1 MRRRGR
7 YFVSSGS
14 SSRSRLSPWVFWL
27 VFFFLAA
34 LVPSRIAALTISE
47 EELARL
53 EAILTELQ
61 DTNAQLKL
69 DLSASQSSLEKLRT
83 SFDQYAKEA
92 EDTAI
97 GLMKEKQALERQRN
111 GWRAATVVTGAG
123 MVALVIAL
131 IIVK

>member
-1 MRRRGR
+1 M
-7 YFVSSGS
+7 
-14 SSRSRLSPWVFWL
+14 
-27 VFFFLAA
+27 
-34 LVPSRIAALTISE
+34 
-47 EELARL
+47 
-53 EAILTELQ
+53 TELQ